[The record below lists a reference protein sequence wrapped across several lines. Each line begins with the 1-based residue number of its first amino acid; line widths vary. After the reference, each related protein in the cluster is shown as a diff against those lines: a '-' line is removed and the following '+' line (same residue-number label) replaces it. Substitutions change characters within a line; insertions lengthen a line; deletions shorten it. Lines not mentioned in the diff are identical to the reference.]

1 MSRSFKVALCVTTTL
16 CVFSPLSA
24 AFAQSQAS
32 PAATPRASAQT
43 TPQAL
48 QITVTANRTPTELQ
62 RTGSAIS
69 VVSSDDIARTGAGS
83 LVDALR
89 NVPGLDITET
99 GGPGATTSVR
109 IRGANAGQT
118 LVLIDGVRVNDPSGV
133 ANDFDFSTLA
143 PGLIERV
150 EVLRGPQSALYG
162 SDAVGGVVN
171 IITRRGRGPFQA
183 FGQIEGGSLGSSSS
197 NAGFYGTQGPWSY
210 AFAGSAAKSSGFS
223 RYGHRIGRIEAQ
235 FPTLENDG
243 FSRFGGYGRLGYD
256 PGNGFRF
263 ETGIMS
269 ITTRAQYDA
278 AFGTLPDTPSQTER
292 RFHSVWA
299 KASIDTLDNR
309 LTHGLTV
316 FANRTDRSFWDVSFR
331 NNTLPANTTRTKS
344 EFIGDRIG
352 AEYQGDLKLD
362 AFGRVIFGAK
372 LERETAETYSQNL
385 LPVTALRRKTQDE
398 GQTTRSLFA
407 LWQLPIGD
415 RLDVSLGGRI
425 DDVVDVARFN
435 TWRATVAYRIPETST
450 KLRASVGT
458 GGKAPTLFQ
467 LFAPTFG
474 NANLSPERSFGYD
487 AGIDQDLFGGKARVS
502 VTAFANR
509 FNNLID
515 FDTATSRYIN
525 VARARTSGI
534 EVSGEVELVQ
544 DFARLNGAYTYLHAK
559 DRVTG
564 LTLARRPE
572 HVGKISLALM
582 PTSKWTIEPSLTL
595 VSGRFSGNRETQRL
609 APYARLDVYTD
620 YRIDA
625 NWRAYAR
632 LENLTNARYQEVYN
646 YGTSGRAVYAGLKA
660 AW

>member
-1 MSRSFKVALCVTTTL
+1 MSRTLHVALGVTTTL
-16 CVFSPLSA
+16 CVFFPHDLA
-24 AFAQSQAS
+24 L
-32 PAATPRASAQT
+32 AQT
-43 TPQAL
+43 TPQSPASVQTEAQKSTQPL
-48 QITVTANRTPTELQ
+48 QITITANRSPTELQ

-69 VVSSDDIARTGAGS
+69 VVSSEEIAKTSAGS

-89 NVPGLDITET
+89 LVPGLDISET
-99 GGPGATTSVR
+99 GGPGAATSVR

-118 LVLIDGVRVNDPSGV
+118 LVLIDGIRVNDPSGTS
-133 ANDFDFSTLA
+133 NDFDFSTLA

-162 SDAVGGVVN
+162 SDAIGGVVN
-171 IITRRGRGPFQA
+171 IITKRGRGPFQA
-183 FGQIEGGSLGSSSS
+183 FGQIEGGSYGSSSA
-197 NAGFYGTQGPWSY
+197 NAGFFGSQGPWSY
-210 AFAGSAAKSSGFS
+210 AFAGSAAKSAGFS
-223 RYGHRIGRIEAQ
+223 RYGDRIGRIEAQ

-243 FSRFGGYGRLGYD
+243 YSRFGGYGRLGYD

-269 ITTRAQYDA
+269 ITTRSQYDA
-278 AFGTLPDTPSQTER
+278 AFGTLPDTPSKSER
-292 RFHSVWA
+292 RFDSVWA

-344 EFIGDRIG
+344 EFVGDRVGI
-352 AEYQGDLKLD
+352 EYQGDLKLD
-362 AFGRVIFGAK
+362 AFGRLMFGAK
-372 LERETAETYSQNL
+372 AERETAETYSQNL
-385 LPVTALRRKTQDE
+385 QPVTGLRRKTQDE
-398 GQTTRSLFA
+398 SQTTRSLFA

-415 RLDVSLGGRI
+415 RLDVSLGGRV

-435 TWRATVAYRIPETST
+435 TWRATAAYRIPETGT

-467 LFAPTFG
+467 LYAPTFG
-474 NANLSPERSFGYD
+474 NADLSPERSFGYD

-509 FNNLID
+509 LSNLID
-515 FDTATSRYIN
+515 FDTVRSRYFN
-525 VARARTSGI
+525 VARAETSGV
-534 EVSGEVELVQ
+534 EVSGDVELVQ
-544 DFARLNGAYTYLHAK
+544 DLLRFKGAYTYLHAK
-559 DRVTG
+559 DRLTG

-572 HVGKISLALM
+572 HVGKISLAIT
-582 PTSKWTIEPSLTL
+582 PTTRWTIEPSVTL
-595 VSGRFSGNRETQRL
+595 VSGRFSGSRETQRL
-609 APYARLDVYTD
+609 APYAKLDIYTD

-625 NWRAYAR
+625 NWKAYAR
-632 LENLTNARYQEVYN
+632 LENLTNAKYQEVYN

-660 AW
+660 TW